1 MDAAEPSAPL
11 PSSGVS
17 GAPLTLA
24 VGGALLGV
32 AFLVLLADRT
42 LGLTAFAV
50 TPGAGGA
57 ELRVG
62 AGPLLADVVAAI
74 AVGGALVVLE
84 LAGRPRRAG
93 RRRSLLLLAAL
104 LGLQIGAIVA
114 ESLTGVA
121 VGLDLYLGRALLLTG
136 ALLAARLVL
145 VSLVEHRTA
154 TRALRAATAQV
165 EALRAS
171 GRDALVRLRAD
182 VADRVRDVLRDALE
196 ALAAGGGQAMG
207 ARLRGLA
214 DDVLRPLSHRLAAAP
229 AVGVDVP
236 ATVDE
241 PRWRDTF
248 AAVAR
253 RPVVPARMLATI
265 AALLALLRTL
275 VTDQAAVGQ
284 LQTGA
289 VGSTPTGVTATVDGV
304 ALAASLAEI
313 ALVLVLTWWGARRAA
328 RFLERLRARL
338 TPSAAWGVTQGALLL
353 IAALTVATPM
363 LIAASIGVAAP
374 FAGTVALIASFVP
387 LLGVTLGV
395 TVLDAVAEERAG
407 LRAAL
412 AEQARATA
420 RAAARTQA
428 VLAHEQQRL
437 ARTLHADLQAA
448 VNAASLLLDR
458 AARDDAVT
466 PELVDDAAGRIGDA
480 VERFLRGSVSDAA
493 LEARLDEVRAL
504 WAGVCAVTVDV
515 GPDVIARIE
524 GDTVTREL
532 LVDLVAEA
540 CANAVI
546 HGGARRVTAEVT
558 LMDGG
563 AELQLTVTDDGR
575 PAPRPVTS
583 GVSVGPERSGLG
595 SEVLRASC
603 TRWELRHDEAGS
615 VLTAN
620 VPLA

>member
-1 MDAAEPSAPL
+1 MDAAEPSAPR
-11 PSSGVS
+11 PSSGAS
-17 GAPLTLA
+17 GAPGTLA

-32 AFLVLLADRT
+32 AFLALLADRT

-50 TPGAGGA
+50 APGTGGA

-62 AGPLLADVVAAI
+62 AVPLLADAVTAL
-74 AVGGALVVLE
+74 AVGGTLVVIE
-84 LAGRPRRAG
+84 FVGRPRRAG
-93 RRRSLLLLAAL
+93 RQRSLLLVAAL
-104 LGLQIGAIVA
+104 LGLQLGAIVA
-114 ESLTGVA
+114 ESLTGIA
-121 VGLDLYLGRALLLTG
+121 VGVDLYLGRALLLTG
-136 ALLAARLVL
+136 ALLASRVVL

-154 TRALRAATAQV
+154 TRALRAATTQV

-171 GRDALVRLRAD
+171 GRDALVGLRED
-182 VADRVRDVLRDALE
+182 VAARVRDVLRDALE

-214 DDVLRPLSHRLAAAP
+214 DDVLRPLGRRLAAAP
-229 AVGVDVP
+229 TVGVDVP
-236 ATVDE
+236 VAVDE

-253 RPVVPARMLATI
+253 RPVVPVRMLATI
-265 AALLALLRTL
+265 AALLTFLRSL

-313 ALVLVLTWWGARRAA
+313 ALVLGLTWWGARRAA
-328 RFLERLRARL
+328 RFLERRRARL
-338 TPSAAWGVTQGALLL
+338 SPSAAWGVTHGALLL
-353 IAALTVATPM
+353 IAALTVVAPV
-363 LIAASIGVAAP
+363 LVAASAGVAAP
-374 FAGTVALIASFVP
+374 SVGTVALVASFVP
-387 LLGVTLGV
+387 FLVVTLGASV
-395 TVLDAVAEERAG
+395 IDAVAEERAG

-412 AEQARATA
+412 ADQARATA
-420 RAAARTQA
+420 RAAARMQA

-437 ARTLHADLQAA
+437 ARTLHADVQAA

-458 AARDDAVT
+458 AARDDVVT

-480 VERFLRGSVSDAA
+480 VERFLRGSASDAA

-504 WAGVCAVTVDV
+504 WAGVCAATVDV
-515 GPDVIARIE
+515 APDVTARIE
-524 GDTVTREL
+524 GDAVTREL
-532 LVDLVAEA
+532 LVDLVAEG
-540 CANAVI
+540 CANAVV
-546 HGGARRVTAEVT
+546 HGGARHVTVT
-558 LMDGG
+558 IGLADEG
-563 AELQLTVTDDGR
+563 AELQLTITDDGR
-575 PAPRPVTS
+575 PTLRPVGS
-583 GVSVGPERSGLG
+583 GGSAGAERSGLG

-603 TRWELRHDEAGS
+603 TRWELRHGEAGS